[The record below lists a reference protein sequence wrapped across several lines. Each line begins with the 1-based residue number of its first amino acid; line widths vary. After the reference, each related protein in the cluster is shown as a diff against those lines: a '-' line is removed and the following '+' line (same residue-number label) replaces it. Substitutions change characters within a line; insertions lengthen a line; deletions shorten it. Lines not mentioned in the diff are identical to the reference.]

1 MIITSYKRGWA
12 LRYSLSSLVNQS
24 VHPNE
29 VIIVLR
35 PSGDESERVI
45 KEFEKKLPIR
55 LLIREKS
62 FVDAVEEGIKNATSD
77 VILFIDDDAIAE
89 KEWIKKYLTLFKRI
103 NDAGGIAGPILGVS
117 LKDVRKNLESTLNG
131 KVFSRAPCRLSKFTN
146 IYGKPMKVYKGYT
159 NYISKSGFLI
169 RGQTNTRHGDKAILD
184 AIFIGANMGFRREA
198 IEDCPLGRFFKR
210 SKKGYSNESFLVYW
224 ARRKGF
230 NTYTVWNS
238 RIAPIVWHISHNIRL
253 TSLNNFYDRFWFS
266 YDALMNYFRYRL
278 AGADT
283 SFLSYIIAAI
293 AFIRKD
299 LPPRLASL
307 LYILLTLPKYLKE
320 IRSC

>member
-1 MIITSYKRGWA
+1 MCLTTSVIITSYKRGWA

-77 VILFIDDDAIAE
+77 VILFIDD
-89 KEWIKKYLTLFKRI
+89 
-103 NDAGGIAGPILGVS
+103 
-117 LKDVRKNLESTLNG
+117 
-131 KVFSRAPCRLSKFTN
+131 
-146 IYGKPMKVYKGYT
+146 MKVYKGYT